1 MIIEQTIE
9 LPAVADNSF
18 FEDTRSYITNQ
29 GLEIGKEAEIA
40 LGSYADLNWSS
51 TPGLSDEDVISWGTK
66 TLPGAGP
73 FYFANHEDG
82 NPTIG
87 HLDTTDRSID
97 P

>member
-1 MIIEQTIE
+1 MIIENVLTIPE
-9 LPAVADNSF
+9 IADNSF

-29 GLEIGKEAEIA
+29 GLETGKESEIT
-40 LGSYADLNWSS
+40 LGSYADLDWST
-51 TPGLSDEDVISWGTK
+51 TPGLSDEDVTSWGTK

-87 HLDTTDRSID
+87 HLDTTDD
-97 P
+97 VGD

>member
-18 FEDTRSYITNQ
+18 FEDVRSYINNEGIQ
-29 GLEIGKEAEIA
+29 LGKEAAIT
-40 LGSYADLNWSS
+40 LGSYDNLTWSATSGMADD
-51 TPGLSDEDVISWGTK
+51 TITEWGTK

-87 HLDTTDRSID
+87 HLDTTDGSID